1 VDKIKSVF
9 SNTKIKI
16 VCALCAAL
24 CAAAFVQIILNQSF
38 PDDVKITEAFAA
50 SDKLRVSECVVE
62 TTARLSSAEEDFYMS
77 AETLLDE
84 LNRELGYNNVSYEKC
99 GGKDVIYMKASCKEK
114 DFAVNEI
121 VTKNDIYES
130 TYFHSTVT
138 LKTDTENAENIKKT
152 VENVLK
158 SSDADYVTY
167 IRINA
172 VSDGKM
178 TERQCKAYTDRI
190 FARINAEP
198 VCGGMGGEC
207 FTQYGYSKKLTDTI
221 TADDELINVQVSYSY
236 NEKKDAMEISVGYP
250 VINDSY

>member
-1 VDKIKSVF
+1 M
-9 SNTKIKI
+9 
-16 VCALCAAL
+16 
-24 CAAAFVQIILNQSF
+24 
-38 PDDVKITEAFAA
+38 
-50 SDKLRVSECVVE
+50 R
-62 TTARLSSAEEDFYMS
+62 
-77 AETLLDE
+77 
-84 LNRELGYNNVSYEKC
+84 
-99 GGKDVIYMKASCKEK
+99 GKRRY
-114 DFAVNEI
+114 
-121 VTKNDIYES
+121 IYES
-130 TYFHSTVT
+130 FLQGEGFRSTVT
-138 LKTDTENAENIKKT
+138 LKTGTENAENIKKT